1 MERNVILPDIESA
14 DAYDAIAPF
23 YARHWGTRFFGSAK
37 ELFSDLLLRHIQWGA
52 PVLDLCCGTGD
63 FAEWLDRK
71 GLIVTGVDNSI
82 RMLAFARAK
91 VPYAQF
97 YKADM
102 RTFQLPLQFD
112 FATCFYNS
120 INQVLTLPDLRRVL
134 RSVRLH
140 LRPGGR
146 FLFDVV
152 EENGYLDSWEAD
164 EVVHLDDRRC
174 EVRYRYDQIRAIAF
188 CHIVIGEKAGDNQQE
203 YVIHERP
210 FALRTLRIELKRAGF
225 TVESVTPVR
234 EAVPLKGRLA
244 IVARATDPEALTN
257 LRGMAA
263 IDVGRI
269 AEAAW
274 VTERDRPRCKH
285 GSRLVPSPLCSC
297 HSSLPPMSPWGRP

>member
-1 MERNVILPDIESA
+1 MERDVILPDIESA

-37 ELFSDLLLRHIQWGA
+37 QLFSDLLLRHVDWGA

-71 GLIVTGVDNSI
+71 GMIVTGIDNSL
-82 RMLAFARAK
+82 RMLACARAK
-91 VPYAQF
+91 VPFAQF

-120 INQVLTLPDLRRVL
+120 INLVLTLPDLRRVF

-152 EENGYLDSWEAD
+152 EESGYIDSWEAD
-164 EVVHLDDRRC
+164 EVVHLDGQRC

-188 CHIVIGEKAGDNQQE
+188 SHIVIGESPGEQQE

-244 IVARATDPEALTN
+244 IVARATDPEVLTN
-257 LRGMAA
+257 LRGVAVVD
-263 IDVGRI
+263 IGRI

-274 VTERDRPRCKH
+274 VTGRERPPCKH
-285 GSRLVPSPLCSC
+285 GQKLVQTPICGFKRC
-297 HSSLPPMSPWGRP
+297 FPPPWRRP

>member
-1 MERNVILPDIESA
+1 MERNVILPDMDSA

-37 ELFSDLLLRHIQWGA
+37 ELFSDQLLRHVEWGA
-52 PVLDLCCGTGD
+52 TVLDLCCGTGD
-63 FAEWLDRK
+63 FAEWLDGK
-71 GLIVTGVDNSI
+71 GMIVTGVDNSI
-82 RMLAFARAK
+82 RMLACARAK

-97 YKADM
+97 YKTDM
-102 RTFQLPLQFD
+102 RTFQLPFQFD

-120 INQVLTLPDLRRVL
+120 INHALTLPDLRRVL
-134 RSVRLH
+134 RSVRRH

-174 EVRYRYDQIRAIAF
+174 EVRYRYDQLRAIAF
-188 CHIVIGEKAGDNQQE
+188 CHIVIGETAGEQQE

-225 TVESVTPVR
+225 TVESVTSVR

-244 IVARATDPEALTN
+244 ILARAIDPEVILN
-257 LRGMAA
+257 LQSVDV

-274 VTERDRPRCKH
+274 ITGREPPRRKD
-285 GSRLVPSPLCSC
+285 GSRLVRSPLCQR
-297 HSSLPPMSPWGRP
+297 SLPAMSLWGRP